1 MLLYLARL
9 AYGPA
14 TVETPDGLSEGDHRV
29 VRVVDGDTIIV
40 APHVIVRLIG
50 VNTPETVKP
59 DYPVEP
65 FGPEASRF
73 THEFLAGGTARLAF
87 DRERRD
93 RFDRHLAYVWV
104 GDRLLNE
111 ELIRAGLGRFEPQYH
126 YSDEMKRRF
135 RQAQSQARKEH
146 LGIWSQVGAPSR
158 D

>member
-1 MLLYLARL
+1 MLLVLARL
-9 AYGPA
+9 VYGPP
-14 TVETPDGLSEGDHRV
+14 TIETPDGLTEGDHRV

-40 APHVIVRLIG
+40 APHVIG

-73 THEFLAGGTARLAF
+73 THEFLAGGAARLSF

-104 GDRLLNE
+104 GNRMLNE

-126 YSDEMKRRF
+126 YSDDMKHRF
-135 RQAQSQARKEH
+135 RQAQTQARKEH
-146 LGIWSQVGAPSR
+146 LGIWSQVGAAGR
-158 D
+158 N